1 MKQKVVQPFVPKDR
15 VEEINPTISRF
26 PRTLE
31 QAFPNERFPR
41 LTPKEHD
48 EYLWHMA
55 MAFCVGALW
64 GLLLGMWGRS

>member
-1 MKQKVVQPFVPKDR
+1 MKQKVVQSFVPEDR

-64 GLLLGMWGRS
+64 GLLLGMWGRA

>member
-1 MKQKVVQPFVPKDR
+1 MKQKVVQPFVPEDR

-64 GLLLGMWGRS
+64 GLLLGMWGRA